1 MHFSCLFYSLRG
13 PLTAGCHQPCPGD
26 TGKGDFMYFM
36 LNCWSL
42 YFLCS
47 RAVAQGTM
55 RVAEDGAEW
64 VSSKRWGW
72 RFPQQREMGEQ
83 EGKKNPSEERFPCKQ
98 VLAFALLR
106 SLCANLYT
114 HTNTHTPATTEQRL
128 DLLICL
134 LLCFFSYFWM
144 WNAKQKLV
152 WTKPSN
158 LRPLHM
164 SFKQG

>member
-1 MHFSCLFYSLRG
+1 MHLSCLFYSLRG

-55 RVAEDGAEW
+55 RVAEDGAGW
-64 VSSKRWGW
+64 VSSKHWGW

-83 EGKKNPSEERFPCKQ
+83 EGKKNPSEELFPCKQ

-114 HTNTHTPATTEQRL
+114 HKYTHSCHYRTKAWFAYLFVALLFFLFLNVKCKAEIGMNKTEQSETSAYVL
-128 DLLICL
+128 
-134 LLCFFSYFWM
+134 
-144 WNAKQKLV
+144 
-152 WTKPSN
+152 
-158 LRPLHM
+158 
-164 SFKQG
+164 